1 MAELGYGSLELGH
14 NCYDEAVTVD
24 WNDIRLRLHGL
35 SISRS
40 RGSLELDQFFKALE
54 RKILDFSERSAK
66 WESEI
71 RLEFDSLQ
79 AAVSVKDYDMAQM
92 LHRLRA
98 LVEKLVRVCKYLEE
112 NCAGLKETFE
122 KLITEG
128 MVTRYELTQLT
139 QTELPLRELMQLLEV
154 SVRLM

>member
-1 MAELGYGSLELGH
+1 MAELSYELLEMGH
-14 NCYDEAVTVD
+14 NGYDEGVTVD
-24 WNDIRLRLHGL
+24 WNDVRLRLHGL

-54 RKILDFSERSAK
+54 RKILDFSDRSAK

-71 RLEFDSLQ
+71 RLEFDTLQ
-79 AAVSVKDYDMAQM
+79 VAVSGKEYDMAQT
-92 LHRLRA
+92 LHRMRA

-122 KLITEG
+122 KLISEG
-128 MVTRYELTQLT
+128 LVTRYELTQLT
-139 QTELPLRELMQLLEV
+139 QTELPLRQLMQLLEV
-154 SVRLM
+154 SVRLI